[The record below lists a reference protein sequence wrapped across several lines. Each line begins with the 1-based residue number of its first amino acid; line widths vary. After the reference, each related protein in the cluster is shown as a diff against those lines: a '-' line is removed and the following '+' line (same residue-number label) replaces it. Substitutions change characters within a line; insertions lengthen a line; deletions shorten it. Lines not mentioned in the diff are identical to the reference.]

1 MKAGLILTGGFLGSG
16 KTTLLKKTAE
26 LLQGEKKTGVITND
40 QTDQLVDTIY
50 MQTGISETKEV
61 SGSCFCCNFPG
72 FKAAIDS
79 LIEEYQTEVI
89 LAEPVGS
96 CTDLS
101 ATILQPLKKYYSDEI
116 RLLPFTVLVDPERME
131 QLLSQK
137 IEGMHESAAYIL
149 KKQLEEADIV
159 LISKIDTLEKEE
171 YARLL
176 EQAKKAYPTKKVVGC
191 SALTGE
197 GVKEWLEVLKKDIRP
212 GQTITEVDYDTY
224 AEGEACLG
232 WLNTT
237 VSLSGEQIDWKS
249 YLDTLLEKIFFRL
262 KGKNQAI
269 GHIKAMVQDGDFFVL
284 GNLTGTSRKAI
295 LRGEMERSNQA
306 VLTFNARAELGKEE
320 LTNLTKEL
328 LEQVSKEYQAKMEI
342 KELNSLIPGRPNP
355 TYRMKQVI

>member
-1 MKAGLILTGGFLGSG
+1 M
-16 KTTLLKKTAE
+16 
-26 LLQGEKKTGVITND
+26 
-40 QTDQLVDTIY
+40 
-50 MQTGISETKEV
+50 
-61 SGSCFCCNFPG
+61 
-72 FKAAIDS
+72 
-79 LIEEYQTEVI
+79 
-89 LAEPVGS
+89 
-96 CTDLS
+96 
-101 ATILQPLKKYYSDEI
+101 
-116 RLLPFTVLVDPERME
+116 
-131 QLLSQK
+131 
-137 IEGMHESAAYIL
+137 
-149 KKQLEEADIV
+149 
-159 LISKIDTLEKEE
+159 
-171 YARLL
+171 
-176 EQAKKAYPTKKVVGC
+176 VGC

-197 GVKEWLEVLKKDIRP
+197 GVKEWLEVLKKDIRQ

-284 GNLTGTSRKAI
+284 GNLTGTGKKPI
-295 LRGEMERSNQA
+295 LRGEMKRSNQA

-320 LTNLTKEL
+320 LANLTKDL
-328 LEQVSKEYQAKMEI
+328 LEQVSKEYQVKMEI